1 MGIVFN
7 QSLKN
12 TIIIYVAFAIGGIN
26 VLLLYPNF
34 LAKENYGL
42 VVFLLS
48 TANLLMPL
56 TAFGVQHAI
65 VKFYSSYKTE
75 EEKDS
80 FLSSVLLLP
89 LLVAIPIGFIGNLF
103 YEQISSWLS
112 IENPII
118 KEYTYFIYII
128 AILTACFEVFYAWSK
143 VQLQSVFGNFVKEMF
158 TRIAVMILLILVY
171 FEIIDFK
178 QFIYLLTLSYVLRML
193 TMMSY
198 AFYLR
203 KPKFSFQLPA
213 NSKEIFQ
220 YAFYII
226 LAGSAGS
233 ILLDIDK
240 FMIPGK
246 LPIEKTAFY
255 AVAMFIGSVIEA
267 PGRAMAQIVQPLTAK
282 AINDDNNKEVASL
295 YKKSAIN
302 LFLISGLIFLLV
314 NMNIKELYKIL
325 PDDYSGGVWI
335 VLMISTA
342 KLYHMFLGNNGA
354 IISNSKYYRILLPY
368 SILMALSV
376 IVLNYWLI
384 GVMGINGA
392 ALSTLV
398 VVLIYNSLKIWYVK
412 AKFGILPFTDKTA
425 TLLGVI
431 MAFFG
436 LFYFWEFPFHP
447 ILNIILKSLVI
458 GLLYLL
464 VVVKLEIADES
475 IQVWQRFKSYFSKN

>member
-26 VLLLYPNF
+26 VLFLYPNF

-48 TANLLMPL
+48 SANLLMPL
-56 TAFGVQHAI
+56 TAFGIQYAI

-75 EEKDS
+75 KEKDQ

-103 YEQISSWLS
+103 YEQISLWLS
-112 IENPII
+112 VENEII
-118 KEYTYFIYII
+118 KEYTYLIYII
-128 AILTACFEVFYAWSK
+128 AVLTAYFEVFYAWSK

-158 TRIAVMILLILVY
+158 TRIVVLILLILVY
-171 FEIIDFK
+171 FNLINFE
-178 QFIYLLTLSYVLRML
+178 QFLYLLLVSYVLRTL

-203 KPKFSFQLPA
+203 KPKFSFQLPK
-213 NSKEIFQ
+213 NTKEIFQ

-233 ILLDIDK
+233 VLLDIDK

-267 PGRAMAQIVQPLTAK
+267 PGRAMAQIVQPLTAR
-282 AINDDNNKEVASL
+282 AINENNNKEVASL

-376 IVLNYWLI
+376 IILNYWLI
-384 GVMGINGA
+384 GIMGINGA
-392 ALSTLV
+392 ALSTLL
-398 VVLIYNSLKIWYVK
+398 VVLVYNSLKIWYVK
-412 AKFGILPFTDKTA
+412 VKFGIVPFTDKTL
-425 TLLGVI
+425 TLFGVLVV
-431 MAFFG
+431 FFG
-436 LFYFWEFPFHP
+436 LFYFWDFPFHP
-447 ILNIILKSLVI
+447 IFNIVAKSSVI
-458 GLLYLL
+458 AVLYLF
-464 VVVKLEIADES
+464 VVVKLAIAPES
-475 IQVWQRFKSYFSKN
+475 IAVWQRFKLFFNKK